1 MERPLI
7 WPDPVPCRPENPV
20 QGIRTC
26 VARQQN
32 IKCPWLNVDYCG
44 VSTDDM
50 SDALEELGLYD
61 LNWVFEDELDAD
73 DVAEAATELRK
84 AMEKR
89 SVGRGDA
96 AIAVRW
102 FANYLDTLRD
112 HGAGLTDRFA
122 ERIDQRRDR
131 Y

>member
-26 VARQQN
+26 VARQKN
-32 IKCPWLNVDYCG
+32 IKCPWLKVDYCG
-44 VSTDDM
+44 VRTDDM
-50 SDALEELGLYD
+50 SDALDEMDLND
-61 LNWVFEDELDAD
+61 LNWVLEDELEPG
-73 DVAEAATELRK
+73 DVAEAAIDVRK
-84 AMEKR
+84 ALGKR
-89 SVGRGDA
+89 ASEHSEA

-102 FANYLDTLRD
+102 FATFLDSVRD
-112 HGAGLTDRFA
+112 HGGGLTDRFA
-122 ERIDQRRDR
+122 ERIDLQDR

>member
-26 VARQQN
+26 MALQKG
-32 IKCPWLNVDYCG
+32 IKCPWLNVNYCG

-50 SDALEELGLYD
+50 SDALEELGLND
-61 LNWVFEDELDAD
+61 LTWILEDELERD
-73 DVAEAATELRK
+73 DVAEAAVDVRNAIGKL
-84 AMEKR
+84 AVDD
-89 SVGRGDA
+89 SDA

-102 FANYLDTLRD
+102 FANFLDSVRH

-122 ERIDQRRDR
+122 ERIDLRDR

>member
-1 MERPLI
+1 MERPLV

-32 IKCPWLNVDYCG
+32 IQCPWLKVNYCG

-50 SDALEELGLYD
+50 SDALEELGLND
-61 LNWVFEDELDAD
+61 LNWVLEDELDPD
-73 DVAEAATELRK
+73 DVAEAATDLRK
-84 AMEKR
+84 ALDNRVVE
-89 SVGRGDA
+89 GGDA

-102 FANYLDTLRD
+102 FASFLNAVQS

-122 ERIDQRRDR
+122 ERIDLRDR

>member
-1 MERPLI
+1 MEPTFV
-7 WPDPVPCRPENPV
+7 WPDPVPCHPENPI

-26 VARQQN
+26 IARRKN
-32 IKCPWLNVDYCG
+32 IKCPWLKVDYCG

-50 SDALEELGLYD
+50 SDALEELGLHD
-61 LNWVFEDELDAD
+61 LSWVFEDEIDAD
-73 DVAEAATELRK
+73 DVAEAATDLRK
-84 AMEKR
+84 EIEKR
-89 SVGRGDA
+89 PPGHGDA

-102 FANYLDTLRD
+102 FANYLDALRD

-122 ERIDQRRDR
+122 ERIDRRRDR

>member
-20 QGIRTC
+20 HGIRTC
-26 VARQQN
+26 VALQKN
-32 IKCPWLNVDYCG
+32 IKCPWLNVNYCG

-50 SDALEELGLYD
+50 SDALEELGLND
-61 LNWVFEDELDAD
+61 LNWVLEDELDPD
-73 DVAEAATELRK
+73 DVAEAAIDLHK
-84 AMEKR
+84 ALDKR
-89 SVGRGDA
+89 APERGEA

-102 FANYLDTLRD
+102 FANFLDAVRD

-122 ERIDQRRDR
+122 ERIDLRDR

>member
-20 QGIRTC
+20 HGIRTC
-26 VARQQN
+26 VARQKN
-32 IKCPWLNVDYCG
+32 IKCPWLNVNYCG

-50 SDALEELGLYD
+50 SDALEELGLND
-61 LNWVFEDELDAD
+61 LNWVLEDELDPD
-73 DVAEAATELRK
+73 DVAEAAIDLHK
-84 AMEKR
+84 ALDKR
-89 SVGRGDA
+89 APERGEA

-102 FANYLDTLRD
+102 FANFLDTVRD

-122 ERIDQRRDR
+122 ERVDLRDR

>member
-20 QGIRTC
+20 HGIRTC
-26 VARQQN
+26 VARQKN
-32 IKCPWLNVDYCG
+32 IKCPWLKVDYCG

-50 SDALEELGLYD
+50 SDALDELGLSD
-61 LNWVFEDELDAD
+61 LNWVLEDELDED
-73 DVAEAATELRK
+73 DVAEAAIALRE
-84 AMEKR
+84 ALSKR
-89 SVGRGDA
+89 TAERNDA

-102 FANYLDTLRD
+102 FANFLHAVRG
-112 HGAGLTDRFA
+112 HGGGLTDRFA
-122 ERIDQRRDR
+122 ERIDLRDR

>member
-32 IKCPWLNVDYCG
+32 IKCPWLQINYCG
-44 VSTDDM
+44 VNTDDM
-50 SDALEELGLYD
+50 SDALDELGLED
-61 LNWVFEDELDAD
+61 LNWVLEDDLDPD
-73 DVAEAATELRK
+73 DVAEAAVEVRRALG
-84 AMEKR
+84 KR
-89 SVGRGDA
+89 PDDHSEA

-102 FANYLDTLRD
+102 FANYLDSVRD
-112 HGAGLTDRFA
+112 HGGGLTDRFA
-122 ERIDQRRDR
+122 ERIDLRDR